1 MKDINTLLDK
11 ISNSKDLDF
20 GTIFSNSFELFKK
33 TWLQGFVLV
42 LISIL
47 IMLPLILA
55 LYLPFIGM
63 MIAQSQ
69 DGYSDPSAI
78 SEFFAGMS
86 ILYIIFIIIAIFALS
101 AISFALEAGFFR
113 IMRKLDNNELVKTS
127 DFFYFFKAKY
137 FSKTFMIMLAS
148 FGISVLALMLC
159 YFPVFYVMVPLS
171 FLNVIFAFN
180 PELTTGEIVKA
191 SFKLGNKKWFLTFG
205 LLVISGLLAEIV
217 GLLMCGIG
225 ILFTVAFVYHP
236 TYLIYKEVIGF
247 DEEHAIDEIG
257 NTVE

>member
-1 MKDINTLLDK
+1 MKDINTLLNK

-33 TWLQGFVLV
+33 TWLQGFLFV

-47 IMLPLILA
+47 VMLPLILA

-63 MIAQSQ
+63 MIAQSE
-69 DGYSDPSAI
+69 DGYSASSAI
-78 SEFFAGMS
+78 SQFFTGMS
-86 ILYIIFIIIAIFALS
+86 ILYIIFVIIAIFALS

-113 IMRKLDNNELVKTS
+113 VIKKLDYNEPTKTS
-127 DFFYFFKAKY
+127 DIFYFFKAKY
-137 FSKTFMIMLAS
+137 FSKTFIIMLAS
-148 FGISVLALMLC
+148 FGISILALMLC
-159 YFPVFYVMVPLS
+159 YFPIFYVMVPLS
-171 FLNVIFAFN
+171 FLNVIFSFN

-191 SFKLGNKKWFLTFG
+191 SFKLGNKKWLLTFG
-205 LLVISGLLAEIV
+205 LLFVSGLLAEIV

-236 TYLIYKEVIGF
+236 TYLIYKDVIGF
-247 DEEHAIDEIG
+247 DEEHVIDEIG

>member
-1 MKDINTLLDK
+1 MKDINTLLNK

-33 TWLQGFVLV
+33 TWLQGFLFV

-47 IMLPLILA
+47 VMLPLILA

-63 MIAQSQ
+63 MIAQSE
-69 DGYSDPSAI
+69 DGYLGSSAI
-78 SEFFAGMS
+78 SQFFTGMS
-86 ILYIIFIIIAIFALS
+86 ILYIIFVIIAIFALS

-113 IMRKLDNNELVKTS
+113 VIKKLDYNEPTKTS
-127 DFFYFFKAKY
+127 DIFYFFKAKY
-137 FSKTFMIMLAS
+137 FSKTFIIMLAS
-148 FGISVLALMLC
+148 FGISILALMLC
-159 YFPVFYVMVPLS
+159 YFPIFYVMVPLS

-191 SFKLGNKKWFLTFG
+191 SFKLGNKKWLLTFG
-205 LLVISGLLAEIV
+205 LLFVSGLLAEIV

-236 TYLIYKEVIGF
+236 TYLIYKDVIGF
-247 DEEHAIDEIG
+247 DEEHVIDEIG